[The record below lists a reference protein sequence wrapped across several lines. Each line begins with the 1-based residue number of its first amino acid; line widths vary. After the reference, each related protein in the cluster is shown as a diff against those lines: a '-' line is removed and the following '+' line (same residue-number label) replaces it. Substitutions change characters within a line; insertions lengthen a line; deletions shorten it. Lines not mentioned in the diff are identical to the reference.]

1 MSVLRIEGS
10 YSLDGIIKIQGSKN
24 GVLPVMAASLLHNG
38 TTVLEHVP
46 KIQDVFCM
54 LGILNALGADCR
66 MEENRLVIS
75 AVSLSGSRIPEILA
89 GQMRSSVMLLG
100 PLLARLGQVETS
112 LPGGCRIGRRPVDLH
127 FLGLTALGASVEKQN
142 GMIRAVCPSG
152 GLSGARIHL
161 PYPSV
166 GATENILMAAAG
178 ARGETVLT
186 GAAREPEIEILCGF
200 LRAMGVRV
208 EGEGTSVIK
217 IRGTSTF
224 EDTSFFIPGDRIVAG
239 TYLLGALITRG
250 DVKLLH
256 LPVQY
261 LGAVLC
267 AGGRVFL
274 EQAPAGH
281 MERTIETA
289 RQMGATVE
297 SLEEGIRV
305 SMRGRPHPIRLETGP
320 YPEFPTDMQS
330 VMMAAASIADGTS
343 RIQENVFENRFCV
356 AKELQKLGA
365 HIIIENKLAV
375 VDGVNALK
383 GTRVAAEDLR
393 GGAALAVAALAADGT
408 SFLDGYE
415 HISRGYEDIRS
426 DLAGAGARI
435 SLIG

>member
-75 AVSLSGSRIPEILA
+75 AVSLSGARIPEILA
-89 GQMRSSVMLLG
+89 GQMRSSVM
-100 PLLARLGQVETS
+100 LLARLGQVETS

-239 TYLLGALITRG
+239 T
-250 DVKLLH
+250 
-256 LPVQY
+256 Y

>member
-1 MSVLRIEGS
+1 MKIVCGRERGLSVLRIEGS

-75 AVSLSGSRIPEILA
+75 AVSLSGARIPEILA

-239 TYLLGALITRG
+239 TYLLGALMTRG

-256 LPVQY
+256 LPVQH
-261 LGAVLC
+261 LGTLPHL
-267 AGGRVFL
+267 L
-274 EQAPAGH
+274 E
-281 MERTIETA
+281 
-289 RQMGATVE
+289 QMGAVVE
-297 SLEEGIRV
+297 SGKDWIHVQMEKRCRPIPNIVTAPFPGFSTDLQSALMAVLSTADGISFVEEKIFEARFQIV
-305 SMRGRPHPIRLETGP
+305 
-320 YPEFPTDMQS
+320 PELMK
-330 VMMAAASIADGTS
+330 MGASIVNQDSFALIEGVRGLS
-343 RIQENVFENRFCV
+343 G
-356 AKELQKLGA
+356 AKVQARE
-365 HIIIENKLAV
+365 
-375 VDGVNALK
+375 
-383 GTRVAAEDLR
+383 LR
-393 GGAALAVAALAADGT
+393 GGAGLIMAALAAEGET
-408 SFLDGYE
+408 VMEGMEYVR
-415 HISRGYEDIRS
+415 RGYEDIKG
-426 DLAGAGARI
+426 DLK
-435 SLIG
+435 SLGIVIY

>member
-1 MSVLRIEGS
+1 MKIVCGRERGLSVLRIEGS

-75 AVSLSGSRIPEILA
+75 AVSLSGARIPEILA

-239 TYLLGALITRG
+239 TYL
-250 DVKLLH
+250 
-256 LPVQY
+256 
-261 LGAVLC
+261 GAVLC

-305 SMRGRPHPIRLETGP
+305 SMCGRPHPIRLETGP

-330 VMMAAASIADGTS
+330 LFMAFLSIAKGESCIT
-343 RIQENVFENRFCV
+343 ENVFEDRF
-356 AKELQKLGA
+356 
-365 HIIIENKLAV
+365 
-375 VDGVNALK
+375 
-383 GTRVAAEDLR
+383 GTAAELVKMGADITCQGKTAVIKGVPLLAGTKVRALDLR
-393 GGAALAVAALAADGT
+393 GAAALVMAALGAEGSTIIEDC
-408 SFLDGYE
+408 Y
-415 HISRGYEDIRS
+415 HIKRGYEDICRDLRALGGRADWMES
-426 DLAGAGARI
+426 DTG
-435 SLIG
+435 

>member
-1 MSVLRIEGS
+1 M
-10 YSLDGIIKIQGSKN
+10 
-24 GVLPVMAASLLHNG
+24 MAAAVLHKG
-38 TTVLEHVP
+38 MTVLNNVP
-46 KIQDVFCM
+46 RIQDVFCM

-75 AVSLSGSRIPEILA
+75 AVSLSGARIPEILA

-239 TYLLGALITRG
+239 TYL
-250 DVKLLH
+250 
-256 LPVQY
+256 
-261 LGAVLC
+261 GAVLC

-281 MERTIETA
+281 
-289 RQMGATVE
+289 MGATVE

>member
-1 MSVLRIEGS
+1 
-10 YSLDGIIKIQGSKN
+10 
-24 GVLPVMAASLLHNG
+24 
-38 TTVLEHVP
+38 
-46 KIQDVFCM
+46 
-54 LGILNALGADCR
+54 
-66 MEENRLVIS
+66 
-75 AVSLSGSRIPEILA
+75 
-89 GQMRSSVMLLG
+89 
-100 PLLARLGQVETS
+100 
-112 LPGGCRIGRRPVDLH
+112 
-127 FLGLTALGASVEKQN
+127 
-142 GMIRAVCPSG
+142 
-152 GLSGARIHL
+152 
-161 PYPSV
+161 
-166 GATENILMAAAG
+166 MAAAG

-239 TYLLGALITRG
+239 TYL
-250 DVKLLH
+250 
-256 LPVQY
+256 
-261 LGAVLC
+261 GAVLC

-297 SLEEGIRV
+297 SLEEGIWV
-305 SMRGRPHPIRLETGP
+305 SMCGRPHPIRLETGP

-330 VMMAAASIADGTS
+330 VMMAAASIADGIS
-343 RIQENVFENRFCV
+343 RIQENVFENRFCA

-383 GTRVAAEDLR
+383 GTRMAAEDLR

>member
-1 MSVLRIEGS
+1 MKIVCGKERGLSVLRIEGS
-10 YSLDGIIKIQGSKN
+10 YSLTESSKYR
-24 GVLPVMAASLLHNG
+24 
-38 TTVLEHVP
+38 VP
-46 KIQDVFCM
+46 RMGCCRLWQHLFFITEPRYWSMSPKYRMFSVA

-127 FLGLTALGASVEKQN
+127 FLRLTALGSVEKMRHDP
-142 GMIRAVCPSG
+142 GSRPSG

-239 TYLLGALITRG
+239 TYL
-250 DVKLLH
+250 
-256 LPVQY
+256 
-261 LGAVLC
+261 GAVLC

-297 SLEEGIRV
+297 FRKRESGIHAWA
-305 SMRGRPHPIRLETGP
+305 P
-320 YPEFPTDMQS
+320 
-330 VMMAAASIADGTS
+330 ASDPS
-343 RIQENVFENRFCV
+343 
-356 AKELQKLGA
+356 
-365 HIIIENKLAV
+365 
-375 VDGVNALK
+375 
-383 GTRVAAEDLR
+383 
-393 GGAALAVAALAADGT
+393 
-408 SFLDGYE
+408 
-415 HISRGYEDIRS
+415 
-426 DLAGAGARI
+426 
-435 SLIG
+435 

>member
-1 MSVLRIEGS
+1 M
-10 YSLDGIIKIQGSKN
+10 
-24 GVLPVMAASLLHNG
+24 
-38 TTVLEHVP
+38 
-46 KIQDVFCM
+46 
-54 LGILNALGADCR
+54 
-66 MEENRLVIS
+66 
-75 AVSLSGSRIPEILA
+75 
-89 GQMRSSVMLLG
+89 
-100 PLLARLGQVETS
+100 
-112 LPGGCRIGRRPVDLH
+112 
-127 FLGLTALGASVEKQN
+127 
-142 GMIRAVCPSG
+142 
-152 GLSGARIHL
+152 
-161 PYPSV
+161 
-166 GATENILMAAAG
+166 
-178 ARGETVLT
+178 
-186 GAAREPEIEILCGF
+186 
-200 LRAMGVRV
+200 
-208 EGEGTSVIK
+208 
-217 IRGTSTF
+217 
-224 EDTSFFIPGDRIVAG
+224 AG
-239 TYLLGALITRG
+239 T
-250 DVKLLH
+250 
-256 LPVQY
+256 Y

-330 VMMAAASIADGTS
+330 VMMAAASVADGTS
-343 RIQENVFENRFCV
+343 RIQENVFENRFCA

>member
-75 AVSLSGSRIPEILA
+75 AASLSGARIPEILA

-100 PLLARLGQVETS
+100 PLLARLGHVETS

-127 FLGLTALGASVEKQN
+127 FLGLTALGATVENQN
-142 GMIRAVCPSG
+142 GMIRAVCPFG

-217 IRGTSTF
+217 IRGTSAF
-224 EDTSFFIPGDRIVAG
+224 EDTCFFIPGDRIVAG
-239 TYLLGALITRG
+239 T
-250 DVKLLH
+250 
-256 LPVQY
+256 Y

-297 SLEEGIRV
+297 TLEEGIRV
-305 SMRGRPHPIRLETGP
+305 SMHGRPHPIRLETGP

-343 RIQENVFENRFCV
+343 RIRENVFENRFCV

-383 GTRVAAEDLR
+383 GARVAAEDLR

-426 DLAGAGARI
+426 DLAGAGARV

>member
-1 MSVLRIEGS
+1 
-10 YSLDGIIKIQGSKN
+10 
-24 GVLPVMAASLLHNG
+24 MAG
-38 TTVLEHVP
+38 DRW
-46 KIQDVFCM
+46 IC
-54 LGILNALGADCR
+54 
-66 MEENRLVIS
+66 
-75 AVSLSGSRIPEILA
+75 
-89 GQMRSSVMLLG
+89 
-100 PLLARLGQVETS
+100 
-112 LPGGCRIGRRPVDLH
+112 H

-239 TYLLGALITRG
+239 TYL
-250 DVKLLH
+250 
-256 LPVQY
+256 
-261 LGAVLC
+261 GAVLC

-305 SMRGRPHPIRLETGP
+305 SMRGRR
-320 YPEFPTDMQS
+320 
-330 VMMAAASIADGTS
+330 
-343 RIQENVFENRFCV
+343 
-356 AKELQKLGA
+356 
-365 HIIIENKLAV
+365 
-375 VDGVNALK
+375 
-383 GTRVAAEDLR
+383 
-393 GGAALAVAALAADGT
+393 
-408 SFLDGYE
+408 
-415 HISRGYEDIRS
+415 IRS
-426 DLAGAGARI
+426 VLRPDLTRSSPQI
-435 SLIG
+435 CSL